1 MTRHL
6 RLSTAFVSLILN
18 FFGWN
23 QVRAQGTLQ
32 IGSDP
37 FTNSGSQH
45 LTEVEPQVYAN
56 GSTIVATFQQGR
68 TFEGGSS
75 DVGFSTS
82 TDSGL
87 TWQEGSLPGITVWAG
102 GDRYDRVSDPS
113 IAYNAA
119 FGVWLIVTLPVG
131 NGNREIFVSR
141 SGDGL
146 NWDDPI
152 TVYSADPPSSFDK
165 TWMTCDNSPV
175 SSFFGNCYIEWDDVG
190 RGGVILMSASTDGG
204 ATWALP
210 LNTADHAT
218 GLGGQ
223 PLVQPSGRVVV
234 PYTTYSSVR
243 AFISDDGGSSWS
255 SSVSAA
261 AITEHPVAGGLRD
274 FNLPSAA
281 IDGDGLVYVVWTDCR
296 FRFRCGAND
305 VVMMTSSDGVS
316 WSGVTRVPIDDIGS
330 SADHFLGAIGAD
342 RNSFAPNTGL
352 TVLYYYYPV
361 ADCTTETC
369 QLVVGFMTS
378 SDGGNSWS
386 DPADLAG
393 PMSLSWLPSTIS
405 GLMVGDYFSVVYTDE
420 GVPHPVFAAATEPIG
435 TFFESMF
442 STCAGCATHARSRA
456 EIAAESEVASSAAG
470 SVAAVNDEWQPG
482 PAQSE
487 TGALRVSAEAYRV
500 NIGTVLPLSASG
512 PAAESFHVLWEV
524 EEGATGGSV
533 SGGVYTA
540 PLSPGLYHLV
550 ARAGAEKARLAI
562 KVFTVQ

>member
-113 IAYNAA
+113 IAYSAA

-210 LNTADHAT
+210 
-218 GLGGQ
+218 
-223 PLVQPSGRVVV
+223 
-234 PYTTYSSVR
+234 
-243 AFISDDGGSSWS
+243 
-255 SSVSAA
+255 
-261 AITEHPVAGGLRD
+261 
-274 FNLPSAA
+274 
-281 IDGDGLVYVVWTDCR
+281 
-296 FRFRCGAND
+296 
-305 VVMMTSSDGVS
+305 
-316 WSGVTRVPIDDIGS
+316 
-330 SADHFLGAIGAD
+330 
-342 RNSFAPNTGL
+342 
-352 TVLYYYYPV
+352 
-361 ADCTTETC
+361 
-369 QLVVGFMTS
+369 
-378 SDGGNSWS
+378 
-386 DPADLAG
+386 
-393 PMSLSWLPSTIS
+393 
-405 GLMVGDYFSVVYTDE
+405 
-420 GVPHPVFAAATEPIG
+420 
-435 TFFESMF
+435 
-442 STCAGCATHARSRA
+442 
-456 EIAAESEVASSAAG
+456 
-470 SVAAVNDEWQPG
+470 
-482 PAQSE
+482 
-487 TGALRVSAEAYRV
+487 
-500 NIGTVLPLSASG
+500 
-512 PAAESFHVLWEV
+512 
-524 EEGATGGSV
+524 
-533 SGGVYTA
+533 
-540 PLSPGLYHLV
+540 
-550 ARAGAEKARLAI
+550 
-562 KVFTVQ
+562 

>member
-1 MTRHL
+1 MRH
-6 RLSTAFVSLILN
+6 RHQVSTAFVSSLLC
-18 FFGWN
+18 FFISAGA
-23 QVRAQGTLQ
+23 RAQGTLQ

-37 FTNSGSQH
+37 FTNPGSQH
-45 LTEVEPQVYAN
+45 LTEVEPQVYAY
-56 GSTIVATFQQGR
+56 GSTIVATYQQGR

-141 SGDGL
+141 SGDGF

-152 TVYSADPPSSFDK
+152 TVYSAGPPSSFDK

-175 SSFFGNCYIEWDDVG
+175 SPFFGNCYTEWDDVG
-190 RGGVILMSASTDGG
+190 RGGLILMSASADGG
-204 ATWALP
+204 VSWVSP
-210 LNTADHAT
+210 LNTADRAT

-243 AFISDDGGSSWS
+243 SFISDDGGSSWS

-261 AITEHPVAGGLRD
+261 AITEHPVSGGLRD

-281 IDGDGLVYVVWTDCR
+281 IDGDGLVYVVWADCR
-296 FRFRCGAND
+296 FRFRCGSND
-305 VVMMTSSDGVS
+305 VVITTSSDGLQ
-316 WSGVTRVPIDDIGS
+316 WSDVTRVPIDDVGG

-342 RNSFAPNTGL
+342 RNSFAPNVGL
-352 TVLYYYYPV
+352 AVLYYYYPV
-361 ADCTTETC
+361 ASCTLANC
-369 QLVVGFMTS
+369 QLTAGFMTS
-378 SDGGNSWS
+378 SDGGSSWS
-386 DPADLAG
+386 DPSVLAG
-393 PMSLSWLPSTIS
+393 PMFLNWLPNTVS
-405 GLMVGDYFSVVYTDE
+405 GLMVGDYFSVFYTDD
-420 GVPHPVFAAATEPIG
+420 GVPHPVFAAATEPAG

-442 STCAGCATHARSRA
+442 STCVGC
-456 EIAAESEVASSAAG
+456 AAG
-470 SVAAVNDEWQPG
+470 SPSGTTSVSEAEGAPVGIAPAETDRWQPA
-482 PAQSE
+482 PAQSDS
-487 TGALRVSAEAYRV
+487 GALRISAEAYRI
-500 NIGTVLPLSASG
+500 NIGTHLPLRASG
-512 PAAESFHVLWEV
+512 S
-524 EEGATGGSV
+524 AT
-533 SGGVYTA
+533 
-540 PLSPGLYHLV
+540 
-550 ARAGAEKARLAI
+550 
-562 KVFTVQ
+562 